1 MRFML
6 ILQSFCEHEE
16 NRWLFV
22 TKVLD
27 ADLTAKDKKSGFE
40 NRMQIPTGV
49 LARIGSGFQ
58 S

>member
-1 MRFML
+1 ML
-6 ILQSFCEHEE
+6 ILQSFCDHEE

-27 ADLTAKDKKSGFE
+27 ADLTAKDKKRGFDD
-40 NRMQIPTGV
+40 RMQIPTGV
-49 LARIGSGFQ
+49 LARIRSGFQ